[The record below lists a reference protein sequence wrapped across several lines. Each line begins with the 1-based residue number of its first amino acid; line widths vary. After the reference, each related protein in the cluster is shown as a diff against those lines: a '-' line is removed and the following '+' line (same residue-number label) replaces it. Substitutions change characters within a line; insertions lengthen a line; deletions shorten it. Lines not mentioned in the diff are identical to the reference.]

1 MVTGFR
7 WGLARTLSVFL
18 IAVGGSVAAQ
28 EANEVFLDATYLG
41 APTEWCPADAGVP
54 VVIKMDGPDI
64 FATPEDWPRTV
75 RVRRGGQVSS
85 VSSEEHIISFERD
98 RDDFHTRV
106 IGRFSAEF
114 RGCQNLSGT
123 PRVEGRWRLKANDGS
138 ELDAGDLDEAWLGH
152 FSLPFFESAGA
163 GLSIYY
169 AKIGDR
175 AFFTASRPNVTTSQ
189 TFAAGTDEE

>member
-1 MVTGFR
+1 MTGFR
-7 WGLARTLSVFL
+7 SGLASTLSVFL
-18 IAVGGSVAAQ
+18 IAVGGPVAAQ

-41 APTEWCPADAGVP
+41 APTDWCPADAGVP

-64 FATPEDWPRTV
+64 IPTPDDWPRMV
-75 RVRRGGQVSS
+75 RVRRGGRISYAG
-85 VSSEEHIISFERD
+85 SEENTHSLQRRLFDTE
-98 RDDFHTRV
+98 V

-114 RGCQNLSGT
+114 RVCQDPWNT
-123 PRVEGRWRLKANDGS
+123 PRVEGHWRLRASDGS
-138 ELDAGDLDEAWLGH
+138 ELDAGDLVGGPWPGY
-152 FSLPFFESAGA
+152 FTLPFFHPVDAFSDV
-163 GLSIYY
+163 YY